1 MKHEAELSTAFSSTD
16 TVTRK
21 TTDTPVAPHQSLR
34 IIPTAWDT
42 PLNLTS
48 AFGLTPQKLEVDLG
62 CGKGRFL
69 LARAT
74 AHPETSFLGLDRQT
88 RRLAKVERK
97 AQRAQ
102 LANIR
107 LLYAEAA
114 YAVTNLLP
122 PGSVAAYYIFFPD
135 PWPKRRHHRRRLF
148 DATFLDALNTTLMPG
163 GCLHLATDHL
173 DYFANIRRLLAGDI
187 RLVEKEAFVTSD
199 EERTDFELIFIGQHK
214 PIGRCSFAKRAN
226 NLN

>member
-1 MKHEAELSTAFSSTD
+1 MNVETEPSS
-16 TVTRK
+16 
-21 TTDTPVAPHQSLR
+21 PAQCNPSLR
-34 IIPTAWDT
+34 IIPADWTA
-42 PLNLTS
+42 PLDLAA
-48 AFGLTPQKLEVDLG
+48 AFGRPPRRLEVDLG

-69 LARAT
+69 LARAA
-74 AHPETSFLGLDRQT
+74 AHPQTSFLGLDRQT

-102 LANIR
+102 LSNIR

-114 YAVTNLLP
+114 YAVAQLLP

-148 DATFLDALNTTLMPG
+148 DAAFLDALNATLMPG

-173 DYFANIRRLLAGDI
+173 DYFGSIHRLLAGDA
-187 RLVEKEAFVTSD
+187 RFFESRPFVTPD
-199 EERTDFELIFIGQHK
+199 EERTDFELIFLQQNK
-214 PIGRCSFAKRAN
+214 TIGRCSFTKKAGIAG
-226 NLN
+226 

>member
-1 MKHEAELSTAFSSTD
+1 MNVETELSS
-16 TVTRK
+16 
-21 TTDTPVAPHQSLR
+21 PVLSADSPVPGHPSLR
-34 IIPTAWDT
+34 IIPTDWAA
-42 PLNLTS
+42 PLDLP
-48 AFGLTPQKLEVDLG
+48 AVFGRVPQQLEVDLG

-69 LARAT
+69 LARAA

-88 RRLAKVERK
+88 RRLAKVERN

-114 YAVTNLLP
+114 YAVTHLLP

-148 DATFLDALNTTLMPG
+148 DAAFLDALNITLLPR
-163 GCLHLATDHL
+163 GCIHLATDHL
-173 DYFANIRRLLAGDI
+173 DYFEHIRRLLAGDA
-187 RLVEKEAFVTSD
+187 RLLETEAFVTSD
-199 EERTDFELIFIGQHK
+199 EERTNFELIFIQQNK
-214 PIGRCSFAKRAN
+214 PIGRCSFAKKDFQMASAS
-226 NLN
+226 